1 MSSIWRCLGS
11 EREEGTSGLAA
22 GLGRKFLETEG
33 PRTQIS
39 TQGRACPQPPSL
51 CSMVI
56 DYLLCPDIFLGAVV
70 LQERRQT
77 WFVHKVMEADIKRM
91 TTNSTVQLVPL

>member
-1 MSSIWRCLGS
+1 
-11 EREEGTSGLAA
+11 
-22 GLGRKFLETEG
+22 
-33 PRTQIS
+33 
-39 TQGRACPQPPSL
+39 
-51 CSMVI
+51 MVI